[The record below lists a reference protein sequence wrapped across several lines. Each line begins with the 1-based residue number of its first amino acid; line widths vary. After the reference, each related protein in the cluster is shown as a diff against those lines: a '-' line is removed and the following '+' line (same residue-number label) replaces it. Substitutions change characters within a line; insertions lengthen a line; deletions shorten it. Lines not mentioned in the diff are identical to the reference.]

1 MATSKSRQRAASFA
15 HANPPTS
22 ALLDLKHA
30 HAEIARLRRAN
41 DSLTR
46 RLADLTSTR
55 HHARELLDAQ
65 TARADL
71 FERRYIGV
79 CSLLRMVIDQFD
91 EVDRTELLGD

>member
-1 MATSKSRQRAASFA
+1 MTVSKSRQRAASLA
-15 HANPPTS
+15 KTNPPTS

-30 HAEIARLRRAN
+30 HAEIAQLRRLNAN
-41 DSLTR
+41 LTR
-46 RLADLTSTR
+46 QVSDLRTSR
-55 HHARELLDAQ
+55 QDARDLIEAQ

-91 EVDRTELLGD
+91 EADRNEFLR

>member
-1 MATSKSRQRAASFA
+1 MSKSRQRAEDRARLA
-15 HANPPTS
+15 VPTPTS

-30 HAEIARLRRAN
+30 HTEIAQLRRAN
-41 DSLTR
+41 ATLTR
-46 RLADLTSTR
+46 QLGELR
-55 HHARELLDAQ
+55 HSRGIARDLLDAQ

-91 EVDRTELLGD
+91 EADRNELLRG